1 MTPATLEQLITTAR
15 TMTAS
20 TGPADPAARARRA
33 FDLAHRARR
42 LLEVVAETASRNRIS
57 ALPVPRGPLPV
68 RPDARFAATCA
79 MAVIRYPVVGEAKVY
94 ASVLDAVDAAALV
107 SDRLYQAWLAQV
119 RDAEPLPEP
128 EPGISVIGGP
138 LAPGCSWRDKCDL
151 SDEDSSS

>member
-1 MTPATLEQLITTAR
+1 MTPAALEQLITTAR

-20 TGPADPAARARRA
+20 TGPVDPAARARRA

-42 LLEVVAETASRNRIS
+42 LLEVVAETASRNRLS
-57 ALPVPRGPLPV
+57 ALPVPKGALPV
-68 RPDARFAATCA
+68 RPDARFAAICC
-79 MAVIRYPVVGEAKVY
+79 MKVIKYPVTGEAKVY
-94 ASVLDAVDAAALV
+94 AAVLDAVDAAALV

-138 LAPGCSWRDKCDL
+138 LAPGCSWRETYAND
-151 SDEDSSS
+151 DEDSST